1 MHRLVKK
8 RTRFSS
14 VMALMRQAPKSG
26 VAHNHSPID
35 MPEPVVHDTPQRDP
49 PALRFALN
57 HRAHAAQRGRLW
69 SALSV
74 ALAAVGCAPPG
85 PVASEASTERL
96 RAEIS
101 VGAPLF
107 AKLSYLR
114 AGDSSQST
122 RVILVHGTPGSATA
136 WADYL
141 LTPPP
146 GLEVLALDRPG
157 FGRSGPQGAVTS
169 LADQAAAVLALMP
182 DDGRR
187 VVLSG
192 HSLGGPIVARVAADH
207 PERVAGLVLLAASLD
222 PALEVI
228 HPMQHVGAWAPVKP
242 MLPRVLRN
250 ANAELMALKAE
261 LEALAVVLP
270 RITAKVV
277 IVHGTQDSLVPVTNV
292 AFMQARLTGARCLK
306 TVLLEGQNHFLPW
319 NSEAT
324 VRDAIRMVME
334 VSC

>member
-1 MHRLVKK
+1 MLK
-8 RTRFSS
+8 
-14 VMALMRQAPKSG
+14 
-26 VAHNHSPID
+26 
-35 MPEPVVHDTPQRDP
+35 PVVHDTPQRVP
-49 PALRFALN
+49 NAVRFALN

-74 ALAAVGCAPPG
+74 ALAAVGCASPG
-85 PVASEASTERL
+85 PVAHEAATEHL
-96 RAEIS
+96 RAEVA

-107 AKLSYLR
+107 TKLGYLR

-122 RVILVHGTPGSATA
+122 RVILVRGTPGSAAA

-141 LTPPP
+141 LSPPP
-146 GLEVLALDRPG
+146 DVEALALDRPG
-157 FGRSGPQGAVTS
+157 FGRRGPQAAVTS

-187 VVLSG
+187 VVLLG
-192 HSLGGPIVARVAADH
+192 HSLGGSIVARVAADH

-222 PALEVI
+222 PTLEAI
-228 HPMQHVGAWAPVKP
+228 HPMQHVGAWALVKP
-242 MLPRVLRN
+242 LLPRVLRN

-261 LEALAVVLP
+261 LEALAVVLS

-277 IVHGTQDSLVPVTNV
+277 IVHGTQDSLVPVANV
-292 AFMQARLTGARCLK
+292 AFMQAHLTGARCLK

-319 NSEAT
+319 NSEAS
-324 VRDAIRMVME
+324 VRDAIRMAME